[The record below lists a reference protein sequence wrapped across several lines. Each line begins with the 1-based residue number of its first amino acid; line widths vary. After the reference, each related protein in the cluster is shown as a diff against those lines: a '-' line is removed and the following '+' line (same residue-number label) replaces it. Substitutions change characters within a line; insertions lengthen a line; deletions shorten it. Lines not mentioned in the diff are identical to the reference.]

1 MAAAHDDELMNR
13 VREGDTDSLAHIFER
28 HHRPLFRFFF
38 HLCGSS
44 GLAEDLTQEVF
55 FRMLKFRGTFQ
66 KDARFTPW
74 MYQIARNVHVDHMR
88 RKQTE
93 MPLYDDR
100 MELDREPHDPG
111 LTPELNM
118 LRGSDLAILR
128 KALMRLPAERRELL
142 VLSRW
147 QNLRYEEI
155 AAIVQCEPAAV
166 KTRVFRAMRQ
176 LSEIFFRMSGR
187 KAS

>member
-1 MAAAHDDELMNR
+1 MAAAHDDQLMNR
-13 VREGDTDSLAHIFER
+13 VREGDTESLAELFER
-28 HHRPLFRFFF
+28 YHRHLFRFFY

-66 KDARFTPW
+66 KGARFTPW
-74 MYQIARNVHVDHMR
+74 MYQIARNVHVDQVR
-88 RKQTE
+88 RRQLE
-93 MPLYDDR
+93 MPLFDDR
-100 MELDREPHDPG
+100 AEKDREPLDPG
-111 LTPELNM
+111 MSPELTL
-118 LRGSDLAILR
+118 LRGNDLAILR
-128 KALMRLPAERRELL
+128 KALMRLPEERRELL